1 MLRYASKNK
10 LNDYRC
16 AADYLYITALLIIRM
31 DRKMKKIL
39 LVAGAALVLAGCG
52 EKGDFEK
59 AINTKISKSNLCYSL
74 QDNDIVFN
82 KGFPIQVNRG
92 YRSAG
97 YSASDEILKGLVEQ
111 GLLTVSQQANGFSSV
126 DVLEVTDKGQE
137 VEFWDREKGACVGHR
152 AVVEISSWTEPS
164 EGNGAKITQVIY
176 TWKLDGV
183 PGWVDKNAFSGVKG
197 MAEPEE
203 AKIVLVKTNNGW
215 QAR

>member
-1 MLRYASKNK
+1 
-10 LNDYRC
+10 
-16 AADYLYITALLIIRM
+16 
-31 DRKMKKIL
+31 MKKIL
-39 LVAGAALVLAGCG
+39 LVAGTALVLAGCG

-59 AINTKISKSNLCYSL
+59 AINAKILQSKLCYSL
-74 QDNDIVFN
+74 QDNDVVFN
-82 KGFPIQVNRG
+82 KGFPIKVNRG

-111 GLLTVSQQANGFSSV
+111 GLLTVSQQSNGFSSV
-126 DVLEVTDKGQE
+126 DVLEVTDKGLE
-137 VEFWDREKGACVGHR
+137 VEFWDREEGACVGHR
-152 AVVEISSWTEPS
+152 VVAEITSWTEPS
-164 EGNGAKITQVIY
+164 DGNGAKITQVTY

-215 QAR
+215 VAR

>member
-1 MLRYASKNK
+1 M
-10 LNDYRC
+10 
-16 AADYLYITALLIIRM
+16 
-31 DRKMKKIL
+31 RKFL
-39 LVAGAALVLAGCG
+39 LVAGLAALLSGCD

-59 AINTKISKSNLCYSL
+59 AINAKISQSKLCYSL

-82 KGFPIQVNRG
+82 KGFPIRVNHS

-97 YSASDEILKGLVEQ
+97 YSASDEILKGLANQ
-111 GLLTVSQQANGFSSV
+111 GLLDVSQQANGFSNA

-137 VEFWDREKGACVGHR
+137 IEFWDRKDGACVGNR
-152 AVVEISSWTEPS
+152 VVAAVVSWTEPS
-164 EGNGAKITQVIY
+164 DGAGTKITQVTY

-203 AKIVLVKTNNGW
+203 AKIVLLKTSNGW
-215 QAR
+215 AAR

>member
-1 MLRYASKNK
+1 MPVRTSF
-10 LNDYRC
+10 NDYGGT
-16 AADYLYITALLIIRM
+16 ADNLYITAFLIIRM

-39 LVAGAALVLAGCG
+39 LVACTALVLAGCG

-59 AINTKISKSNLCYSL
+59 AINAKISKSKVCYSL
-74 QDNDIVFN
+74 QNNDFAFN
-82 KGFPIQVNRG
+82 KGFPVKVNHG

-97 YSASDEILKGLVEQ
+97 YNASDEILKGLVEQ
-111 GLLTVSQQANGFSSV
+111 GLLNVSQQPNGFSSV

-137 VEFWDREKGACVGHR
+137 VDFWNREEGACVGHR
-152 AVVEISSWTEPS
+152 AVAEITSWTEPS
-164 EGNGAKITQVIY
+164 EGNGVKMTQVTY

-183 PGWVDKNAFSGVKG
+183 PGWVDKKAFSGVKG

-215 QAR
+215 AAR

>member
-1 MLRYASKNK
+1 M
-10 LNDYRC
+10 
-16 AADYLYITALLIIRM
+16 
-31 DRKMKKIL
+31 L
-39 LVAGAALVLAGCG
+39 LVTGAALVLAGCG

-59 AINTKISKSNLCYSL
+59 AINAKISKSKLCYSL

-82 KGFPIQVNRG
+82 KGFPVKVNHG

-97 YSASDEILKGLVEQ
+97 YSASDEILNGLVEQ
-111 GLLTVSQQANGFSSV
+111 GLLTVSPQSNGFSSV
-126 DVLEVTDKGQE
+126 DVLEVTDRGQE
-137 VEFWDREKGACVGHR
+137 VDFWNREEGACVGHR
-152 AVVEISSWTEPS
+152 AVADITSWTEPS
-164 EGNGAKITQVIY
+164 EGNGVKMTQVTY

-215 QAR
+215 AAR

>member
-1 MLRYASKNK
+1 MPVRTS

-16 AADYLYITALLIIRM
+16 AADYLYITALLIIRK

-39 LVAGAALVLAGCG
+39 LVTCTALALAGCG

-59 AINTKISKSNLCYSL
+59 AINAKISQLKLCYSL

-82 KGFPIQVNRG
+82 KGFPVKVNRG

-152 AVVEISSWTEPS
+152 EVSEIKEWTEP
-164 EGNGAKITQVIY
+164 GNGDQKVVRVSY
-176 TWKLDGV
+176 TWKLADV
-183 PGWVDKNAFSGVKG
+183 PSWVDKKAFSSVKG
-197 MAEPEE
+197 MDEPEE
-203 AKIVLVKTNNGW
+203 GMINIVKTSNGW
-215 QAR
+215 KAM

>member
-1 MLRYASKNK
+1 MR
-10 LNDYRC
+10 
-16 AADYLYITALLIIRM
+16 
-31 DRKMKKIL
+31 KIL
-39 LVAGAALVLAGCG
+39 LVAGTALVLAGCG

-59 AINTKISKSNLCYSL
+59 AINAKISQSNLCYSL

-82 KGFPIQVNRG
+82 KGFPIKVNRG

-152 AVVEISSWTEPS
+152 EVAEITSWTEPS
-164 EGNGAKITQVIY
+164 EGNGAKITQVTY

-197 MAEPEE
+197 MSEPEE

-215 QAR
+215 AVR

>member
-1 MLRYASKNK
+1 MPVRTS

-16 AADYLYITALLIIRM
+16 AADYLFIKAFLIIRM

-39 LVAGAALVLAGCG
+39 LVTCTALALTGCG

-59 AINTKISKSNLCYSL
+59 AINAKISQSKLCYSL

-82 KGFPIQVNRG
+82 KGFPIKVNRG

-126 DVLEVTDKGQE
+126 DVLEVTDEGQE

-152 AVVEISSWTEPS
+152 EVSEIKEWTEP
-164 EGNGAKITQVIY
+164 GNGDQKVVRVSY
-176 TWKLDGV
+176 TWKLADV
-183 PGWVDKNAFSGVKG
+183 PSWVDKKAFSSVKG
-197 MAEPEE
+197 MDEPEE
-203 AKIVLVKTNNGW
+203 GMINIVKTSNGW
-215 QAR
+215 KAI

>member
-1 MLRYASKNK
+1 
-10 LNDYRC
+10 
-16 AADYLYITALLIIRM
+16 
-31 DRKMKKIL
+31 MKKIL
-39 LVAGAALVLAGCG
+39 LVAGVALVLAGCG

-59 AINTKISKSNLCYSL
+59 AINAKISKSKVCYSL
-74 QDNDIVFN
+74 QNNDFAFN
-82 KGFPIQVNRG
+82 KGFPVKVNHG
-92 YRSAG
+92 YRPAG
-97 YSASDEILKGLVEQ
+97 YNVSDEILNGLVEQ

-137 VEFWDREKGACVGHR
+137 VEFWDRKEGACIGHH
-152 AVVEISSWTEPS
+152 VVAEITSWTEPS
-164 EGNGAKITQVIY
+164 DGNGAKITQVTY

-215 QAR
+215 AAR